1 MIFYNVSEGGD
12 VVAKYKTYEEA
23 CEICKELLEEGYEEV
38 MIKEAGTQP
47 DNFESLEGRPSTNIV
62 FLGDWI
68 KIMGRWCQVVD
79 VEAND
84 VIQVSYRIA
93 TDEPVRI
100 SANNPMIE
108 KILSDL
114 EMQAILKEVEGL

>member
-1 MIFYNVSEGGD
+1 MIFYNVLEGGE
-12 VVAKYKTYEEA
+12 VVAEYKTYEEA
-23 CEICKELLEEGYEEV
+23 CEICKELLEDGYEEV
-38 MIKEAGTQP
+38 MIKEV
-47 DNFESLEGRPSTNIV
+47 GRLPATSSSPNNII

-68 KIMGRWCQVVD
+68 KIMGRWCQVID

-93 TDEPVRI
+93 SDEPVRI

-108 KILSDL
+108 QILSDL
-114 EMQAILKEVEGL
+114 EMQDKLRKVEGL